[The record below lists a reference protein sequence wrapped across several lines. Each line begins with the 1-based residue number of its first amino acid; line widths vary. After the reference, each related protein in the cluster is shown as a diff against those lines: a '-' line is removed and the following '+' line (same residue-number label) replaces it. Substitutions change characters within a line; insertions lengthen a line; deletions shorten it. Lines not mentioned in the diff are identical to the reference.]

1 MGISLKNELTNETKS
16 SEFFIFS
23 EKLQSI
29 WKQFWPVIMEG
40 SSPLNHASEL
50 LIASYSFRNLF
61 SGILSEDCS
70 LFFLSD
76 ILYKYSNNFF
86 FNR

>member
-29 WKQFWPVIMEG
+29 WKQFWPV
-40 SSPLNHASEL
+40 SVSEIVL
-50 LIASYSFRNLF
+50 KDLAQAGTHPDTLQIKWW
-61 SGILSEDCS
+61 ILSCV
-70 LFFLSD
+70 
-76 ILYKYSNNFF
+76 
-86 FNR
+86 